1 MTKRRSKKHDSPEE
15 PNIDELVQITIDA
28 LAREEVSRGGVVTIT
43 GTLIECLTD
52 MSKRFNI
59 LPLSELVLAAHNA
72 PYAEKRMEGLNY
84 PDATGTPDERRV
96 MYALARVL
104 TPTLVVEIGVL
115 WGVSTIQWLS
125 ALRDNGYGHCVAVD
139 ILDTIEGGREPG
151 HLIPDVLRTR
161 LTLHIGMDGKD
172 YFDADRWS
180 IDLFFEDA
188 SHEYESTK
196 AIHEAARVQLAPNA
210 LCVAHDPLS
219 RPEIQR
225 SFADI
230 GIVPT
235 IYRINDSNYG
245 LAIWRNQFP

>member
-1 MTKRRSKKHDSPEE
+1 MCWLSALERYSLTKRRNNPKQPIEKQE
-15 PNIDELVQITIDA
+15 PVT
-28 LAREEVSRGGVVTIT
+28 VSASLG
-43 GTLIECLTD
+43 ECLKD
-52 MSKRFNI
+52 MAARFN
-59 LPLSELVLAAHNA
+59 LPAEELIVAATAA

-104 TPTLVVEIGVL
+104 KPTHIVEVGVL
-115 WGVSTIQWLS
+115 WGVSTIQWLT
-125 ALRDNGYGHCVAVD
+125 ALRDNQHGAMTAID
-139 ILDTIEGGREPG
+139 INNEIEGGRKPG
-151 HLIPDVLRTR
+151 HLIPDVLRNR
-161 LTLHIGMDGKD
+161 LTLHIGMLGEN
-172 YFDADRWS
+172 YFSADKPP

-188 SHEYESTK
+188 SHEYENTK
-196 AIHEAARVQLAPNA
+196 VIHLAAKKQLAPGA
-210 LCVAHDPLS
+210 LVVAHDPLS

-245 LAIWRNQFP
+245 LAIWRNQ

>member
-1 MTKRRSKKHDSPEE
+1 MTKRHNKPKQEQSPK
-15 PNIDELVQITIDA
+15 PDIDEVMQIAKRQTE
-28 LAREEVSRGGVVTIT
+28 REQVGHGGVLTISD
-43 GTLIECLTD
+43 TLINCLTD
-52 MSKRFNI
+52 MSKRFDI

-96 MYALARVL
+96 WYALARVL
-104 TPTLVVEIGVL
+104 KPAHIVEVGVL

-125 ALRDNGYGHCVAVD
+125 ALRDNQHGTITAVD
-139 ILDTIEGGREPG
+139 INQEIEGGRKPG
-151 HLIPDVLRTR
+151 HLIPDVLRNR
-161 LTLHIGMDGKD
+161 LTLHYPMNGKD
-172 YFDADRWS
+172 YFSADKQP

-196 AIHEAARVQLAPNA
+196 LIHAAAKVQLAPDA
-210 LCVAHDPLS
+210 LCVAHDSIS
-219 RPEIQR
+219 RPEIIR
-225 SFADI
+225 AFVDI

-245 LAIWRNQFP
+245 LAIWRNQ

>member
-1 MTKRRSKKHDSPEE
+1 MTKKQQKSTATKKPEVVTVSASLE
-15 PNIDELVQITIDA
+15 DCLKDMAQRFDLPADELI
-28 LAREEVSRGGVVTIT
+28 
-43 GTLIECLTD
+43 
-52 MSKRFNI
+52 
-59 LPLSELVLAAHNA
+59 AAANAA

-104 TPTLVVEIGVL
+104 KPAHIVEVGVL

-125 ALRDNGYGHCVAVD
+125 ALRDNDRGHVDAVD
-139 ILDTIEGGREPG
+139 ILDTIEGGRRPG
-151 HLIPDVLRTR
+151 HLIPDVLRNR
-161 LTLHIGMDGKD
+161 LTLHYPVGGAI
-172 YFDADRWS
+172 YLSNYYAP

-196 AIHEAARVQLAPNA
+196 AIHSAARKLLAPGA
-210 LCVAHDPLS
+210 LCIAHDPLS

-235 IYRINDSNYG
+235 IYRINDSSYG
-245 LAIWRNQFP
+245 LAIWRNQ

>member
-1 MTKRRSKKHDSPEE
+1 MTISAALDDCLVDMAERFDLST
-15 PNIDELVQITIDA
+15 DELIA
-28 LAREEVSRGGVVTIT
+28 
-43 GTLIECLTD
+43 
-52 MSKRFNI
+52 
-59 LPLSELVLAAHNA
+59 AAHSA

-104 TPTLVVEIGVL
+104 KPAFVVEIGVL
-115 WGVSTIQWLS
+115 WGVSTIQFLT
-125 ALRDNGYGHCVAVD
+125 ALRDNQHGHVDAVD
-139 ILDTIEGGREPG
+139 ILDTIEGGRKPG
-151 HLIPDVLRTR
+151 HLIPDVLRSR
-161 LTLHIGMDGKD
+161 LTLHYPMDGAI
-172 YFDADRWS
+172 YLSNYYAP

-188 SHEYESTK
+188 NHEYETTR
-196 AIHEAARVQLAPNA
+196 AIHSAAKVQLAPNA
-210 LCVAHDPLS
+210 LCVAHDPIS

-245 LAIWRNQFP
+245 LAIWRNQ